1 MIVRTC
7 AQCKD
12 CRVGLGRSQNVD
24 HRPPKP
30 QDSPIVHRTHDN
42 MSYRAFNRVGT
53 LSVCRIRLEISTK
66 NPFVTSQS
74 SLAIGATPY
83 NDFEMKVGR
92 FDSILSGNS
101 LVAQMTTFI

>member
-7 AQCKD
+7 AKCKN
-12 CRVGLGRSQNVD
+12 CRGRSQNVD

-53 LSVCRIRLEISTK
+53 LSVFRIRLEISTK

-101 LVAQMTTFI
+101 LVAHMASFI